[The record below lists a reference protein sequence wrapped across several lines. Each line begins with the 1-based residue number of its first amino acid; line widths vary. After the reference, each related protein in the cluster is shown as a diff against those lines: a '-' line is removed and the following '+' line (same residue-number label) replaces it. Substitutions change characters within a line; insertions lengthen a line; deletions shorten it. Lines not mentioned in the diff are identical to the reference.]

1 MEYALCGS
9 QKVVSSF
16 KLFFEFFEWLEF
28 DERDKY
34 RGMYEAYYTKDSYY
48 TYIEAYDE
56 NDNLLSKTKNDMF
69 ISKYLEE
76 FTEFKLND

>member
-1 MEYALCGS
+1 MYREG
-9 QKVVSSF
+9 
-16 KLFFEFFEWLEF
+16 FEP
-28 DERDKY
+28 
-34 RGMYEAYYTKDSYY
+34 YYTKASYH

-69 ISKYLEE
+69 INKYIEE